1 MSGDKTN
8 DLPGLGRRLAD
19 ARTAA
24 GLTQEQVARMLK
36 LPRPS
41 VTEMEN
47 ETRRVSAGELK
58 ELARIYKVSVEWLT
72 GEGGEDRDG
81 QVRIAARK
89 LSGLKDEDFKMVV
102 KIIDSLR
109 KGTRD
114 GGTTPQ

>member
-1 MSGDKTN
+1 ERMSGDKTN

-24 GLTQEQVARMLK
+24 GLTQDQVARMLK

-41 VTEMEN
+41 LTEMEN

-72 GEGGEDRDG
+72 GEGEEDRNG

-102 KIIDSLR
+102 
-109 KGTRD
+109 
-114 GGTTPQ
+114 